1 MGEEGVDVVVL
12 GEAVEDDVDFF
23 VLGVGDV
30 DGGLDVVVGEV
41 VGEFAESEDGS
52 ADVAGVGAVFE
63 GDFEFFEVAGGG
75 EEFGFFHG
83 GILRGGVFGCNFFLL
98 GTIIRYRAILA

>member
-1 MGEEGVDVVVL
+1 MGYEGVDVVVL

-41 VGEFAESEDGS
+41 IGEFAESEDGS
-52 ADVAGVGAVFE
+52 ADVAGVCAVFE

-75 EEFGFFHG
+75 EEFGFFH
-83 GILRGGVFGCNFFLL
+83 
-98 GTIIRYRAILA
+98 